1 MLAKA
6 LNMWSLPGGLEGS
19 LNPIEAIRLAREYG
33 FDSLELCFGDERSA
47 LPVDADPAAMTGIV
61 AAARNASITLDST
74 ASGLYWNRN
83 LGDADPDLRAQAQ
96 HDLTRMIQL
105 TAALGARTLLTIP
118 GAVDVFFLP
127 DRPAQ
132 PAAEVRANVAEGLAA
147 LLPVAERHG
156 VRLGIENVWNKFL
169 LSAHEMAHFIDGFNS
184 PWLGAYVDVANLM
197 PFGYPDHWLRELG
210 HRVVGVHFKDFR
222 RAVGTAEGFVDL
234 LEGDVDWPAVMDALD
249 AIGYDGPVVAEMIP
263 LYRHHPL
270 VRIGNTSRAM
280 DAILGR

>member
-1 MLAKA
+1 
-6 LNMWSLPGGLEGS
+6 

-96 HDLTRMIQL
+96 HELTRMIQL